1 VLVVRRYDACDQDR
15 TGLGR
20 SLLGQGLFR
29 VEDQE
34 KVAETAGRPKAVS
47 IRVEGVSKGF
57 RGGVQALASVTLAA
71 ESGQFVSLVGPSGC
85 GKSTLFN
92 IIAGLIEP
100 DQGTVHFGD
109 DDVTGTTGHVGYML
123 QRDLL
128 LPWRTV
134 LDNVLLGLDV
144 ARVPRRASEPRAR
157 ELLARFGLS
166 RFAKAYP
173 IQLSGGM
180 RQRCAVIRT
189 ILYDAPVF
197 LLDEPFSAL
206 DAQTRLLMQEWLL
219 DVWDTLGKT
228 VFYITHDLDEALYL
242 SDRVYV
248 MSARPGHVIAD
259 VAVALE
265 RPRDH
270 AIRTSAAFL
279 DYKVQLAALVRAEAE
294 QSLAAEEVAPSGP
307 SS

>member
-1 VLVVRRYDACDQDR
+1 MTHVAQSAS
-15 TGLGR
+15 R
-20 SLLGQGLFR
+20 S
-29 VEDQE
+29 
-34 KVAETAGRPKAVS
+34 TAVS
-47 IRVEGVSKGF
+47 ITVDGVSKSF
-57 RGGVQALASVTLAA
+57 RPSGVQALATVTLAA

-100 DQGTVHFGD
+100 DEGTVRFDGA
-109 DDVTGTTGHVGYML
+109 DVTGTTGHVGYML

-144 ARVPRRASEPRAR
+144 AGVPRGTSEPRAR

-166 RFAKAYP
+166 GFAKAYP
-173 IQLSGGM
+173 AQLSGGM

-189 ILYDAPVF
+189 ILYDAPLF

-228 VFYITHDLDEALYL
+228 VFYITHDLDEALFL

-270 AIRTSAAFL
+270 AIRTAAAFL
-279 DYKVQLAALVRAEAE
+279 DYKVQLAELVRTEAE
-294 QSLAAEEVAPSGP
+294 RSLAAEELVPPGAGA
-307 SS
+307 

>member
-1 VLVVRRYDACDQDR
+1 M
-15 TGLGR
+15 
-20 SLLGQGLFR
+20 
-29 VEDQE
+29 
-34 KVAETAGRPKAVS
+34 AETASRSRAVS
-47 IRVEGVSKGF
+47 IAVDGVSKSF
-57 RGGVQALASVTLAA
+57 RPSGVQALAAVTLAA

-100 DQGTVHFGD
+100 DEGTVHFD
-109 DDVTGTTGHVGYML
+109 DADVTGTTGHVGYML

-144 ARVPRRASEPRAR
+144 ARVSRSTSEPRAR

-166 RFAKAYP
+166 GFAKAYP
-173 IQLSGGM
+173 AQLSGGM

-189 ILYDAPVF
+189 ILYDAPLF

-228 VFYITHDLDEALYL
+228 VFYITHDLDEALFL

-270 AIRTSAAFL
+270 AIRTAAAFL
-279 DYKVQLAALVRAEAE
+279 DYKVQLAELVRREAE
-294 QSLAAEEVAPSGP
+294 RSLAAEELAPPGSVA
-307 SS
+307 

>member
-1 VLVVRRYDACDQDR
+1 MHPGRIGRGSAGPLGHDPFR
-15 TGLGR
+15 T
-20 SLLGQGLFR
+20 
-29 VEDQE
+29 EDQE
-34 KVAETAGRPKAVS
+34 TVAEKASRPKAVS
-47 IRVEGVSKGF
+47 IGVEGVSKGF
-57 RGGVQALASVTLAA
+57 RGGVQALESVTLAA

-100 DQGTVHFGD
+100 DHGTVHFGA

-144 ARVPRRASEPRAR
+144 ARVPRRDSEPRAR

-166 RFAKAYP
+166 KFAKAYP

>member
-1 VLVVRRYDACDQDR
+1 
-15 TGLGR
+15 
-20 SLLGQGLFR
+20 
-29 VEDQE
+29 
-34 KVAETAGRPKAVS
+34 VAETASRSRAVS
-47 IRVEGVSKGF
+47 IAVDGVSKSF
-57 RGGVQALASVTLAA
+57 RPSGVQALAAVTLAA

-100 DQGTVHFGD
+100 DEGTVHFD
-109 DDVTGTTGHVGYML
+109 DADVTGTTGHVGYML

-144 ARVPRRASEPRAR
+144 ARVSRSTSEPRAR

-166 RFAKAYP
+166 GFAKAYP
-173 IQLSGGM
+173 AQLSGGM

-189 ILYDAPVF
+189 ILYDAPLF

-228 VFYITHDLDEALYL
+228 VFYITHDLDEALFL

-270 AIRTSAAFL
+270 AIRTAAAFL
-279 DYKVQLAALVRAEAE
+279 DYKVQLAELVRREAE
-294 QSLAAEEVAPSGP
+294 RSLAAEELAPPGSVA
-307 SS
+307 

>member
-1 VLVVRRYDACDQDR
+1 
-15 TGLGR
+15 
-20 SLLGQGLFR
+20 
-29 VEDQE
+29 VEDLTH
-34 KVAETAGRPKAVS
+34 VAETASRSRAVS
-47 IRVEGVSKGF
+47 INVRGVSKSF
-57 RGGVQALASVTLAA
+57 RASGVQALATVTLAA
-71 ESGQFVSLVGPSGC
+71 EPGQFVSLVGPSGC

-100 DQGTVHFGD
+100 DEGTVHFD
-109 DDVTGTTGHVGYML
+109 AADVTGTTGHVGYML

-144 ARVPRRASEPRAR
+144 AKVSRRRSEPRAR
-157 ELLARFGLS
+157 ELLGRFGLS
-166 RFAKAYP
+166 GFAKAYP
-173 IQLSGGM
+173 AQLSGGM

-189 ILYDAPVF
+189 ILYDAPLF

-228 VFYITHDLDEALYL
+228 VFYITHDLDEALFL

-259 VAVALE
+259 VAVELE

-270 AIRTSAAFL
+270 VIRTAPAFL
-279 DYKVQLAALVRAEAE
+279 DYKVQLAELVRTEAE
-294 QSLAAEEVAPSGP
+294 RSLAAEEVAPPGAGP
-307 SS
+307 

>member
-1 VLVVRRYDACDQDR
+1 MMQVDESA
-15 TGLGR
+15 GR
-20 SLLGQGLFR
+20 SR
-29 VEDQE
+29 PVSI
-34 KVAETAGRPKAVS
+34 KVAD
-47 IRVEGVSKGF
+47 VSKSF
-57 RGGVQALASVTLAA
+57 RASGVQALAGVTLAA

-100 DQGTVHFGD
+100 DEGRVRVD
-109 DDVTGTTGHVGYML
+109 DADVTGTTGHVGYML

-144 ARVPRRASEPRAR
+144 AGVPRRTSEPRAQ
-157 ELLARFGLS
+157 ELLGRFGLS
-166 RFAKAYP
+166 GFVKAYP
-173 IQLSGGM
+173 AQLSGGM

-189 ILYDAPVF
+189 ILYDAPLF

-228 VFYITHDLDEALYL
+228 VFYITHDLDEALFL

-248 MSARPGHVIAD
+248 MSARPGHIIAD

-265 RPRDH
+265 RPRNH
-270 AIRTSAAFL
+270 AIRTATAFL
-279 DYKVQLAALVRAEAE
+279 DYKVRLAELLRTEAE
-294 QSLAAEEVAPSGP
+294 RSLAAEGVAPANSP
-307 SS
+307 V